1 MEQSKKA
8 KKISKLVSSLNVKNK
23 KSRTVIYMDIIY
35 IISTTC
41 KALKIPKLEILYES
55 LKKDIQL

>member
-8 KKISKLVSSLNVKNK
+8 KKISKLVSSLNIKNK

-55 LKKDIQL
+55 LKKDI